1 MILKDT
7 KVSAT
12 NEIFQNYSR
21 RHKIIETN
29 KLFSE
34 LNRKIQKPLK
44 QMMPPNYF
52 RRHKIIDANI
62 MCQNWNKLKQK

>member
-1 MILKDT
+1 MKY
-7 KVSAT
+7 
-12 NEIFQNYSR
+12 F
-21 RHKIIETN
+21 KIILEDIKSLKTN

-62 MCQNWNKLKQK
+62 MCQN

>member
-21 RHKIIETN
+21 RHKIIKTN
-29 KLFSE
+29 KLFPE

-52 RRHKIIDANI
+52 RRHKIIDVNI
-62 MCQNWNKLKQK
+62 MCQN

>member
-7 KVSAT
+7 EVSAT

-21 RHKIIETN
+21 GHKIIKTN

-62 MCQNWNKLKQK
+62 MCQN

>member
-1 MILKDT
+1 MTLKDT

-12 NEIFQNYSR
+12 NEIFQNYFR

-34 LNRKIQKPLK
+34 LNRKIKKPLK
-44 QMMPPNYF
+44 QMMPPN
-52 RRHKIIDANI
+52 
-62 MCQNWNKLKQK
+62 